1 MSNVMHPCYKNEI
14 LENISEF
21 EINMLKEYLEKELE
35 KTDNKDDENI
45 KDMINK
51 TKNYFKDKKDYLLN

>member
-1 MSNVMHPCYKNEI
+1 MHPCYKNEI
-14 LENISEF
+14 PENISEF
-21 EINMLKEYLEKELE
+21 EINMLKEYLERELE